1 MRKLTVVI
9 LLFTF
14 SSCYLLKE
22 NGIDVE
28 IVNNSNST
36 ITNIKFTTSERLEF
50 VEIEKIKP
58 NETISEFLSMKYN
71 KSDGGYFIEFTRAD
85 GKAEKSGGGYY
96 TNGGSLDRWV
106 KFEIQNDTTY
116 VKFSGTGY

>member
-22 NGIDVE
+22 NGIDLE

-36 ITNIKFTTSERLEF
+36 LTNIKFTTSERFEF
-50 VEIEKIKP
+50 VEI
-58 NETISEFLSMKYN
+58 
-71 KSDGGYFIEFTRAD
+71 
-85 GKAEKSGGGYY
+85 
-96 TNGGSLDRWV
+96 
-106 KFEIQNDTTY
+106 
-116 VKFSGTGY
+116 

>member
-9 LLFTF
+9 LIFTL

-85 GKAEKSGGGYY
+85 GKMEKSGGGYY

>member
-1 MRKLTVVI
+1 MRKLTVII
-9 LLFTF
+9 LIFTF

-36 ITNIKFTTSERLEF
+36 VTNIKFTTSERLEF

-58 NETISEFLSMKYN
+58 NEAISEFLSMKYN
-71 KSDGGYFIEFTRAD
+71 KSDGGYSIEFTRAD
-85 GKAEKSGGGYY
+85 GKKERSGGGYY

-106 KFEIQNDTTY
+106 KCEIQKDTTLIE
-116 VKFSGTGY
+116 FSGTRY

>member
-14 SSCYLLKE
+14 SSFYLLKE

-36 ITNIKFTTSERLEF
+36 LTNIKFTTSEFTTSERFEF
-50 VEIEKIKP
+50 VEI
-58 NETISEFLSMKYN
+58 
-71 KSDGGYFIEFTRAD
+71 
-85 GKAEKSGGGYY
+85 
-96 TNGGSLDRWV
+96 
-106 KFEIQNDTTY
+106 
-116 VKFSGTGY
+116 